1 MEAKYNIYLYV
12 DNINDKTI
20 LTLDDNFNDKK
31 YICSL
36 VIYKLFKYMALN
48 IIREA
53 SVKLKGNKHFTN
65 YQKRLNVLLPILH
78 KYNIQNILHL
88 G

>member
-12 DNINDKTI
+12 GIANDKTI

-31 YICSL
+31 YICSII
-36 VIYKLFKYMALN
+36 IYKLFKYMALN

-53 SVKLKGNKHFTN
+53 GVKLKGNKKFTN
-65 YQKRLNVLLPILH
+65 YQKRLNVLFPILH

-88 G
+88 C